1 MFGVLDLRPPS
12 PESPTAR
19 LLSAVCGSI
28 LTSLLV
34 TPLDVAKTRM
44 QVERQSPEVN
54 WGSSTVTCSKCDHYI
69 MSNGITEHHLRKN
82 GRFAAWIQQP
92 IASQTLGRA
101 LRHIVRN
108 EGFVAL
114 YAGLGPTFAM
124 AVPANVLY
132 FVAYE
137 TLRDE
142 LRKHHV
148 PLEALLAGSAARV
161 VSVSLTIPFE
171 VVRTR
176 VQALDANLG
185 RTPRME
191 IANLIRNEGY
201 RSFWKG
207 LGPMLARDVPFSGL
221 YWFLFEKIKS
231 ALKDVAPAPSTT
243 ALISPDVKLAFV
255 SGAAAGSLA
264 AFVTTPFDV
273 LKTRQ
278 QVEVA
283 CKASDPNCKPPGVF
297 HLISDILRSEG
308 PQRLFA
314 GAVPR
319 TLRVAP
325 ACAIMIGS
333 YELTKHVL
341 RNARNKEHTSL

>member
-1 MFGVLDLRPPS
+1 MSGFADLRPPS
-12 PESPTAR
+12 PESPAAR

-28 LTSLLV
+28 LTSVLV

-44 QVERQSPEVN
+44 QVGRQSAEVD
-54 WGSSTVTCSKCDHYI
+54 WGSSTVTCSKCNYYI
-69 MSNGITEHHLRKN
+69 ASNGITEHQLRKN
-82 GRFAAWIQQP
+82 GRFAAWLEQP
-92 IASQTLGRA
+92 IASQTLGQA

-108 EGFVAL
+108 EGFFAL

-142 LRKHHV
+142 LRKQHV
-148 PLEALLAGSAARV
+148 PFEAFLAGSAARV
-161 VSVSLTIPFE
+161 VSVTLTIPFE

-176 VQALDANLG
+176 VQALDRNLG
-185 RTPRME
+185 RTPRIE
-191 IANLIRNEGY
+191 IADLVKNEGY

-207 LGPMLARDVPFSGL
+207 LVPMLARDVPFSGL
-221 YWFLFEKIKS
+221 YWFLFEKIKA
-231 ALKDVAPAPSTT
+231 ALKDAGLALASHPA
-243 ALISPDVKLAFV
+243 ALLSADVKLAFV

-273 LKTRQ
+273 IKTRQ
-278 QVEVA
+278 QVEAA
-283 CKASDPNCKPPGVF
+283 CSQPGCKPPGALTLV
-297 HLISDILRSEG
+297 SDILRTEG

-341 RNARNKEHTSL
+341 RNAREKAQL

>member
-1 MFGVLDLRPPS
+1 
-12 PESPTAR
+12 
-19 LLSAVCGSI
+19 
-28 LTSLLV
+28 
-34 TPLDVAKTRM
+34 M
-44 QVERQSPEVN
+44 QVVKQSPEVN
-54 WGSSTVTCSKCDHYI
+54 WAASTVTCSRCDHYI
-69 MSNGITEHHLRKN
+69 ASNGITEHHLRKN
-82 GRFAAWIQQP
+82 GRFAAWAKQP
-92 IASQTLGRA
+92 IGSQTLGQA

-142 LRKHHV
+142 LRRHNV
-148 PLEALLAGSAARV
+148 QFEAFLAGSAARV
-161 VSVSLTIPFE
+161 VSVTLTIPFE

-191 IANLIRNEGY
+191 IADLIRNEGY

-221 YWFLFEKIKS
+221 YWFLFEEIK
-231 ALKDVAPAPSTT
+231 ALLRERASFAPDPA
-243 ALISPDVKLAFV
+243 AFVSPDVKLSFI
-255 SGAAAGSLA
+255 SGAMAGSLA

-278 QVEVA
+278 QVEAA
-283 CKASDPNCKPPGVF
+283 CTVSKPECKSPGV
-297 HLISDILRSEG
+297 LNLVSDILRTEG

-314 GAVPR
+314 GSVPR

-333 YELTKHVL
+333 YELTKHIL
-341 RNARNKEHTSL
+341 RNARENTELA